1 MNSIK
6 TENYSDKRFEIVLF
20 VILILMTLPFFILA
34 FFNHPSA
41 DDYCIASMIK
51 NNSFWDYQ
59 KAIYN
64 TWTGRYFANFAQALY
79 TKNIDL
85 VIASRIIP
93 IFLLS
98 SLLISIITFISVLSK
113 GLLSRLKI
121 ALYSLIL
128 FVLYLNIFPST
139 SEGVYWITGATE
151 YLFANILTLF
161 FLSIVIKLNIVEKTT
176 TKIFLTLLAVM
187 LSFMAIGLN
196 EINLCIIFSIIFLT
210 LLYRLYFKQK
220 FSYFNLIIL
229 LFILIFC
236 YLDISAPGNYLRAGE
251 FSGKF
256 GLLSSLRISA
266 ISVIK
271 LFGIHF
277 QNPSFLLIS
286 LVFIPF
292 AITISTKFEIFK
304 NVLRINPFIILVSS
318 LLFIFLLYI
327 PATFSMGINPPMRVH
342 STIAFVFMMLWFF
355 NIIVF
360 INQVK
365 PSVAENFSINKKL
378 VFVLWIVIII
388 TMMTDFYKEPGQQ
401 INYRGNV
408 CRAIYDVTFRACDF
422 NKQMNERYAHIIK
435 AKQAGLKAIEFD
447 ELKNAPTTIFFIDVS
462 KEKDHW
468 INSCYS
474 QYYSIDTI
482 SLKNQR

>member
-1 MNSIK
+1 
-6 TENYSDKRFEIVLF
+6 
-20 VILILMTLPFFILA
+20 
-34 FFNHPSA
+34 
-41 DDYCIASMIK
+41 MIK

-85 VIASRIIP
+85 VIASKIIP
-93 IFLLS
+93 LFLLS
-98 SLLISIITFISVLSK
+98 CLLISIATFISVIAK
-113 GLLSRLKI
+113 GLLTKLKTAI
-121 ALYSLIL
+121 YSLIF

-139 SEGVYWITGATE
+139 SEGIYWITGATE

-161 FLSIVIKLNIVEKTT
+161 FLSTIIKLNITKKIASKTILT
-176 TKIFLTLLAVM
+176 FLAIL
-187 LSFMAIGLN
+187 LSFMTIGLN
-196 EINLCIIFSIIFLT
+196 EISLCIIFSIIFLT
-210 LLYRLYFKQK
+210 IIYRLYFKQK

-229 LFILIFC
+229 LFVLMFC

-251 FSGKF
+251 FSEKF
-256 GLLSSLRISA
+256 SFLSSIRISA

-286 LVFIPF
+286 VVFIPL
-292 AITISTKFEIFK
+292 AITISKKFEIFR
-304 NVLRINPFIILVSS
+304 NAFRINPFIILMCSI
-318 LLFIFLLYI
+318 LFIFLLYI
-327 PATFSMGINPPMRVH
+327 PASFSMGINPPMRVH
-342 STIAFVFMMLWFF
+342 STISFVFMLLWFF
-355 NIIVF
+355 NILVF
-360 INQVK
+360 VNQIK
-365 PSVAENFSINKKL
+365 PSVVQRFSMNNKL
-378 VFVLWIVIII
+378 VSVLWLVIII
-388 TMMTDFYKEPGQQ
+388 TMLTDFYKEPGQQ
-401 INYRGNV
+401 INFRGNV
-408 CRAIYDVTFRACDF
+408 CRAIYDVTFRAFDY
-422 NKQMNERYAHIIK
+422 NKQMNERYVNIYK
-435 AKQAGLKAIEFD
+435 TKQSGLKSIEFD

-482 SLKNQR
+482 SLKNQ

>member
-6 TENYSDKRFEIVLF
+6 TENYSDKKFEVALL

-64 TWTGRYFANFAQALY
+64 EWTGRYFANFTEALY
-79 TKNIDL
+79 SKNIDL
-85 VIASRIIP
+85 VIATRIIP

-98 SLLISIITFISVLSK
+98 SLLISIATFISVLSK

-139 SEGVYWITGATE
+139 SEGIYWITGATE

-161 FLSIVIKLNIVEKTT
+161 FLSTVIKLNITKKFT
-176 TKIFLTLLAVM
+176 TKIFLTILAVI
-187 LSFMAIGLN
+187 LSFMTIGLN
-196 EINLCIIFSIIFLT
+196 EINLCIIFSIIILAIT
-210 LLYRLYFKQK
+210 YRLYFKQK

-229 LFILIFC
+229 LFVLIFC

-256 GLLSSLRISA
+256 GLLSSIRIAA

-286 LVFIPF
+286 VIFIPF
-292 AITISTKFEIFK
+292 AIYISTKFEIFK
-304 NVLRINPFIILVSS
+304 NAFRINPFVILVCS
-318 LLFIFLLYI
+318 LLFIFMLYI

-342 STIAFVFMMLWFF
+342 STIAFVFMLLWFF

-360 INQVK
+360 INQFK
-365 PSVAENFSINKKL
+365 PSVVESISINKKL
-378 VFVLWIVIII
+378 LSVLWIIIII

-401 INYRGNV
+401 INFRGNI
-408 CRAIYDVTFRACDF
+408 CRAAYDVTFRACDY
-422 NKQMNERYAHIIK
+422 NKQMNERYINIYK
-435 AKQAGLKAIEFD
+435 AKQTCIKLIEFD
-447 ELKNAPTTIFFIDVS
+447 ELKNTPTTIFFIDVS
-462 KEKDHW
+462 PKKKHW
-468 INSCYS
+468 INIWFSK
-474 QYYSIDTI
+474 YYGIDSV